1 MAENEAKETKEFNAR
16 KWIIWTIIISV
27 IIVIGAAIFLI
38 VTYFKDDSNR
48 SLIEYI
54 EQGIVIL
61 LAVAGGC
68 SSIISMINGKKN
80 NEEQQRREDALR
92 NEQRVREDKLLKQQK
107 EFEEKWNQKKIDADL
122 KARARIEW
130 IQDVRKATSRFIT
143 ACYCILKIDNYNREE
158 MKEIFPDIQETGL
171 LLILY
176 FGPDKS
182 GENDK
187 VTKEINKI
195 LKKIE
200 KFIIGDYKSK
210 IFDEIDDLSKEIDQ
224 CFDDESLDP
233 EIQEDECFSISCR
246 QGILIDEYEHFKNE
260 TIHDLKSFSWIIRQY
275 LKTEWDRAKN
285 NED

>member
-27 IIVIGAAIFLI
+27 IIVVGTAIFLI

-68 SSIISMINGKKN
+68 FSIISMINGKKN

-92 NEQRVREDKLLKQQK
+92 NEQRVREDKLLQQQK

-122 KARARIEW
+122 KASARIEW
-130 IQDVRKATSRFIT
+130 IQDVRKATSKFIA
-143 ACYCILKIDNYNREE
+143 ACYGFIRLENDFNQEVLH
-158 MKEIFPDIQETGL
+158 DIEETGL

-182 GENDK
+182 GNNNEIVKVVNTILEAIQLLAKGEKGLKDYDKLSKLGEEGLKNLDND
-187 VTKEINKI
+187 
-195 LKKIE
+195 LKKVQKQFE
-200 KFIIGDYKSK
+200 Q
-210 IFDEIDDLSKEIDQ
+210 LLKE
-224 CFDDESLDP
+224 L
-233 EIQEDECFSISCR
+233 
-246 QGILIDEYEHFKNE
+246 NE
-260 TIHDLKSFSWIIRQY
+260 MIRKY